1 MIKIDELKFTKY
13 ASISIDIE
21 GFSFPDKGLRTS

>member
-21 GFSFPDKGLRTS
+21 GFSFTDKGLRTS